1 MTERSLGPLERR
13 IMTHLWQTGTGTVA
27 QVLAAANTG
36 DARPL
41 AYTTVMTVLVR
52 LHEKGLVARVREGRQ
67 FRYAPAVQEDHSPR
81 SWGGASRA
89 LAALVAATLAALV
102 AISTTHDIV
111 VKTSNAGSSRP
122 PRGIREAID

>member
-67 FRYAPAVQEDHSPR
+67 FRYAPAVQEDQLTAELGRRESSIGRPGRGDPR
-81 SWGGASRA
+81 RAGGDLYYARYSSQDFERCIQS
-89 LAALVAATLAALV
+89 AT
-102 AISTTHDIV
+102 TRH
-111 VKTSNAGSSRP
+111 P
-122 PRGIREAID
+122 